1 MKKIITC
8 SVLLA
13 FSATLFCQQN
23 VQKQSLAKTDYL
35 QKSKKQK
42 TVAWVLLGGGATLL
56 LTGIIIPKGDLVQ
69 EAFLFTTYE
78 NDGVKGTFE
87 LIGLVSMIGS
97 IPFFIASG
105 KNKKRASKAS
115 VFFNLE
121 KMPVLQGTVISN
133 RSLPALGVKI
143 NL

>member
-8 SVLLA
+8 TVILA
-13 FSATLFCQQN
+13 FSATSFCQQN
-23 VQKQSLAKTDYL
+23 VQKQSLTKTDYL

-42 TVAWVLLGGGATLL
+42 TIGWVLLGGGATLV

-69 EAFLFTTYE
+69 EGWFGNSYE

-97 IPFFIASG
+97 IPFFTASK
-105 KNKKRASKAS
+105 KNNKRAMSFSFKNEPATQLVKS
-115 VFFNLE
+115 SLIYRFVPSLNLN
-121 KMPVLQGTVISN
+121 IS
-133 RSLPALGVKI
+133 L
-143 NL
+143 

>member
-8 SVLLA
+8 LVILA
-13 FSATLFCQQN
+13 FSATSFCQQN

-42 TVAWVLLGGGATLL
+42 TFAWILLGGGATLV

-69 EAFLFTTYE
+69 EGWYFSSYE

-97 IPFFIASG
+97 IPFFTASK
-105 KNKKRASKAS
+105 KNNKRAMSFAFKNETATQLVKRNLIYRS
-115 VFFNLE
+115 VPSLNL
-121 KMPVLQGTVISN
+121 KF
-133 RSLPALGVKI
+133 SL
-143 NL
+143 